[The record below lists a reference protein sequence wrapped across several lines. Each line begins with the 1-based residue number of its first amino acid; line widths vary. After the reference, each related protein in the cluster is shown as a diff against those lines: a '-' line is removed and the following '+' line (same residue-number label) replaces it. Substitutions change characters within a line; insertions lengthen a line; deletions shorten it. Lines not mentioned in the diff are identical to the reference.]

1 MKRIFALIFALL
13 MCFSFVACG
22 TTAQNDEESK
32 QDTVTVVDMMKREV
46 EIPANTKAN
55 TVGATY
61 GVATPFLST
70 LGVSDRVLACTFKSK
85 GFFRLVD
92 EVIVN
97 ASNIGNNEL
106 DSESLAAIAPSI
118 YICKGKPQ
126 DYDKIETATKL
137 GIPVLTISSEDPDE
151 VIYCYEMLGKAFGVE
166 ERANEIIEYYKA
178 QLAEIDKLA
187 STIPEDKKV
196 TALCMGSDLGRIAGD
211 DMLQT
216 TMLKRAGAK
225 TIVDDVKGDKW
236 WVNAG
241 VEDVFSRDPEYLFIT
256 SSSVLSYKIDELYE
270 DSAWTAMTAVKNHNI
285 YQIPS
290 KFDSWDMPGPGFVL
304 AMYFMMHS
312 MYPDVVS
319 TEMMQEKTDEYYET
333 LYGKAL
339 TGDEIGYSF

>member
-1 MKRIFALIFALL
+1 MKRIIAMILIFVMLL
-13 MCFSFVACG
+13 SFAAC
-22 TTAQNDEESK
+22 QKPIVEEEK
-32 QDTVTVVDMMKREV
+32 KADTITIVDMMDREV
-46 EIPANTKAN
+46 QVPADTKNN

-70 LGVSDRVLACTFKSK
+70 LGVSDRVIACTFKSK

-92 EVIVN
+92 ETIIN
-97 ASNIGNNEL
+97 ATSIGNNEL
-106 DSESLAAIAPSI
+106 DSEALAAINPSI

-137 GIPVLTISSEDPDE
+137 GIPTISISSEDPDE

-166 ERANEIIEYYKA
+166 NRAAEIISYYKD
-178 QLAEIDKLA
+178 QLSEIDRLA
-187 STIPEDKKV
+187 ATIPEDKKV
-196 TALCMGSDLGRIAGD
+196 TAMCMGSDLGRIAGD

-216 TMLKRAGAK
+216 TMLKRVGAK
-225 TIVDDVKGDKW
+225 TVVDDVHGDRW

-241 VEDVFSRDPEYLFIT
+241 VEDVFSRNPEYIFVT
-256 SSSVLSYKIDELYE
+256 SSSTLSYKIDELYE
-270 DSAWTAMTAVKNHNI
+270 DSSWSAMTAIKNHNI

-290 KFDSWDMPGPGFVL
+290 RFDSWDMPGPGFVL
-304 AMYFMMHS
+304 AMYFMMHC

-333 LYGKAL
+333 LYGKTL